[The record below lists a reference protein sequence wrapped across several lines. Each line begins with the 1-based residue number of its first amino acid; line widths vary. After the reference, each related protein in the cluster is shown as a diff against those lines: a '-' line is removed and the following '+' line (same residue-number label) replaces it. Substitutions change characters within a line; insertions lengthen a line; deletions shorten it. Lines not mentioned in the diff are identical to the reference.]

1 MSRLVVAVAVAVAFA
16 FSAGSAG
23 AAILVAPNAKSP
35 TLRVDA
41 RGNAEVSWKDSSG
54 ARKYLLIPPRGRV
67 LPGGR
72 LPGRDVSKATRA
84 VAVPFKKLLRRTPDG
99 RFWALQAWQVV
110 KGGPI
115 DLRFSRWRGE
125 PTEVTA
131 ETECCRNDGETLS
144 GVATFHG
151 QPLFGSSPTTAGKQ
165 VRIFAYVDCDSCL
178 GGNGWQRLVGVPP
191 RSPDGSFS
199 LFVRPD
205 WLAERYRVVLA
216 GPNLGATYAP
226 DALAIAQTSQPPDA

>member
-1 MSRLVVAVAVAVAFA
+1 VARILVVTAFLLA
-16 FSAGSAG
+16 LSAGSAG

-41 RGNAEVSWKDSSG
+41 QGYAEVSWKDSAG
-54 ARKYLLIPPRGRV
+54 VRKYLLIPPRGRV

-72 LPGRDVSKATRA
+72 LPGRDVSRPTRA
-84 VAVPFKKLLRRTPDG
+84 VSVPFKKVLRRTPDG
-99 RFWALQAWQVV
+99 RYWALQAWQVV

-115 DLRFSRWRGE
+115 DLRFSRWSGE
-125 PTEVTA
+125 PTLLTA
-131 ETECCRNDGETLS
+131 QTECCRNDGETLTGLAS
-144 GVATFHG
+144 FQGKA
-151 QPLFGSSPTTAGKQ
+151 LFGSSPTTAGKQ

-178 GGNGWQRLVGVPP
+178 GAGGWQRLAGVPP

-199 LFVRPD
+199 LFVRPA
-205 WLAERYRVVLA
+205 WLAARYRVVLA

-226 DALAIAQTSQPPDA
+226 DALAVVASSIPPGP